1 MMFDDYIPINRPILG
16 DAEIDA
22 ATSVIKSGIL
32 TSPKPEGGEMVQR
45 LERAVCDFTGAQYAV
60 AVNSGTVALQAALLS
75 LNIGPNDEV
84 IVPSFT
90 YVATANAVRS
100 VGATPVF
107 ADISLDN
114 YTISPDAIRDCI
126 TSRTA
131 AIIPVHLYGLVADI
145 RQIQE
150 ISGSIPVIED
160 AAQSLGSTMY
170 NRHTGTLA
178 DVGCY
183 SLYPGK
189 VATAGEGGII
199 VTNDHK
205 TYESLLA
212 IRNHGNVRGTF
223 ATFGINARMPEVS
236 AAIACVQIEKLPSF
250 LDIRRRNAA
259 ILNSSLDSDV
269 VRFPVIRSGESPNW
283 NLYTVSV
290 RARDKLLSTLNQNNV
305 GAAIYYKTPIHRMSH
320 YSSKIILPHTDEAAA
335 NVMSIPVHPAVTPDD
350 ISEIS
355 RIINNHSSDA
365 VH

>member
-1 MMFDDYIPINRPILG
+1 MFDEYIQINRPILD

-22 ATSVIKSGIL
+22 AAAVIKSGIL

-45 LERAVCDFTGAQYAV
+45 LERAVCGFTGARHAV

-75 LNIGPNDEV
+75 LNIGLDDEV

-100 VGATPVF
+100 VGAIPVF

-114 YTISPDAIRDCI
+114 YTASPDAIRDCI

-131 AIIPVHLYGLVADI
+131 AIMPVHLYGLVADI
-145 RQIQE
+145 RRIQE
-150 ISGSIPVIED
+150 VSGGIPVIED
-160 AAQSLGSTMY
+160 AAQSLGSTIHS
-170 NRHTGTLA
+170 RHAGTLA

-223 ATFGINARMPEVS
+223 AAFGINARMPEVS
-236 AAIACVQIEKLPSF
+236 AAIASVQIEKLPSF
-250 LDIRRRNAA
+250 LEIRRRNAA
-259 ILNSSLDSDV
+259 ILNSILDGNMV
-269 VRFPVIRSGESPNW
+269 GFPTVRSGENPNW

-290 RARDKLLSTLNQNNV
+290 GARDKLLSTLNQNRV
-305 GAAIYYKTPIHRMSH
+305 GAAIYYRVPIHRMPH
-320 YSSKIILPHTDEAAA
+320 YSSNIVLPHTDEAAA
-335 NVMSIPVHPAVTPDD
+335 SVLSIPVHPAVTPDD
-350 ISEIS
+350 ISEIA
-355 RIINNHSSDA
+355 RIINNHSLDA